1 MGPGERSRCLGSSFG
16 FVMSESTPVA
26 AGIMAGP
33 PLLVE
38 FVATE
43 PSDRLDRLLAGRV
56 DLSRSRLKDLI
67 LAGEV
72 AIDGQTIRDPARRV
86 NAGASIRCRLPP
98 PEPAAPEPQHMP
110 LSVVYEDSELI
121 VIHKPAGLVVHPAA
135 GNWTGTL
142 VNALLAYAGD
152 SLSGI
157 GGVRRPGIVHR
168 LDKNTS
174 GLMVVAKTDAAHRAL
189 AAQFADHGRTGPLE
203 RGYLAF
209 VWGSPERPKGRIEA
223 PIDRHPHARDRMAV
237 RPGGRA
243 AVTRWEVVERYSD
256 PNGKPAASLLACSL
270 ESGRTHQVRVH
281 LAHMGHPL
289 LGDVVYGPG
298 FKTKAALLRARA
310 REIVESL
317 DRHALHAYILGFE
330 HPKSHT
336 FLRFRSE
343 LPVELAR
350 LRDSLAENG
359 APAPPPGKG

>member
-1 MGPGERSRCLGSSFG
+1 MT
-16 FVMSESTPVA
+16 ESTH
-26 AGIMAGP
+26 
-33 PLLVE
+33 VE

-43 PSDRLDRLLAGRV
+43 PADRLDRLLAARV

-86 NAGASIRCRLPP
+86 NVGASIRLRLPQ
-98 PEPAAPEPQHMP
+98 PEPAAPQPQPMP
-110 LSVVYEDSELI
+110 LAVVYEDSELI
-121 VIHKPAGLVVHPAA
+121 VIDKPAGLVVHPAA

-142 VNALLAYAGD
+142 VNALLAHAGD

-157 GGVRRPGIVHR
+157 GGVKRPGIVHR

-189 AAQFADHGRTGPLE
+189 ALQFADHGRTGLLE

-209 VWGSPERPKGRIEA
+209 AWGSPDRPKGRIEA
-223 PIDRHPHARDRMAV
+223 GIDRHPQARDRMAV
-237 RPGGRA
+237 RSTGRVA
-243 AVTRWEVVERYSD
+243 ATRWELAERYND
-256 PNGKPAASLLACSL
+256 RRGRPVASLLACEL
-270 ESGRTHQVRVH
+270 ETGRTHQVRVH
-281 LAHMGHPL
+281 LAHIGHPL
-289 LGDVVYGPG
+289 VGDSVYGPG
-298 FKTKAALLRARA
+298 FKTKAALLNPRA

-317 DRHALHAYILGFE
+317 DRQALHAHILAFE
-330 HPKSHT
+330 HPKSRA

-343 LPVELAR
+343 LPPELAR

-359 APAPPPGKG
+359 APHLSPGKG